1 MHGTPIENLAFYRF
15 VRFPSDERRKELR
28 KGLKALCASL
38 GLKGTILIAPEG
50 INGFIAGPIDAIR
63 VFREALEKEPE
74 LKDLTI
80 KVSVSEEIPF
90 RRLLVKL
97 KKEIIPLGE
106 EWLSSVQPDRA
117 TGPRLEPETLR
128 DWYRQGKSFV
138 ILDTRNEFE
147 ARIGTFRNAQ
157 TLDIATFREF
167 PEKLEQAPAEW
178 RDQPVV
184 MFCTGGIRCE
194 KATAVASQLG
204 FKEAYQLE
212 GGILR
217 YFEKCGGEFFDGE
230 CFVFD
235 RRVALDAALA
245 PTERLRTCYDC
256 RAILT
261 LEEQAA
267 GHHCRPEP
275 GNTYW
280 EG

>member
-1 MHGTPIENLAFYRF
+1 MILNLAFYRF
-15 VRFPSDERRKELR
+15 VPLEPEARRLALR
-28 KGLKALCASL
+28 KALRDTCARL
-38 GLKGTILIAPEG
+38 GLKGTILLAPEG
-50 INGFIAGPIDAIR
+50 VNGFIAGTEASIQE
-63 VFREALEKEPE
+63 FRAYLDSEPE
-74 LKDLTI
+74 TQGITI
-80 KVSVSEEIPF
+80 KVSESDEIPF

-97 KKEIIPLGE
+97 KKEIIPLGD
-106 EWLSSVQPDRA
+106 EWLKSVKPDLH

-128 DWYRQGKSFV
+128 DWYREGKEFV

-147 ARIGTFRNAQ
+147 AKIGTFKNAV

-167 PEKLEQAPAEW
+167 PEKLAQTPAEW
-178 RDQPVV
+178 REKPVV

-194 KATAVASQLG
+194 KATAVAEQLG

-217 YFEKCGGEFFDGE
+217 YFEKVGGEFYDGE

-235 RRVALDAALA
+235 RRVALDAHLA
-245 PTERLRTCYDC
+245 PTEKLRTCFDC
-256 RAILT
+256 RAVLT

-267 GHHCRPEP
+267 GHHCRTEP